1 MENKFI
7 LDSDV
12 IFDQKI
18 KDGSLIKIGKNRQIS
33 ITTDRR
39 FNWFQKKMIRWC
51 FGFEV
56 VNYKEKQLAIFTF
69 SLMR

>member
-1 MENKFI
+1 MGNKFI

-33 ITTDRR
+33 ITTDQR
-39 FNWFQKKMIRWC
+39 FNWFQKKMLQWC

-56 VNYKEKQLAIFTF
+56 VNYCEK
-69 SLMR
+69 

>member
-39 FNWFQKKMIRWC
+39 FNLFQKKMIRWC

-56 VNYKEKQLAIFTF
+56 VNYKEK
-69 SLMR
+69 

>member
-7 LDSDV
+7 LDSDIV
-12 IFDQKI
+12 SDQKI

-33 ITTDRR
+33 ITTDQH
-39 FNWFQKKMIRWC
+39 FNWFQKKMLQLC

-56 VNYKEKQLAIFTF
+56 VNYREK
-69 SLMR
+69 